1 MKGKIM
7 NKFKYIVCLIGVF
20 VLTSCNDWLD
30 VEPET
35 SVDEKKL
42 FSTEQGFKD
51 AMAGV
56 YADMASSSL
65 YGQTLSFGFLDII
78 AQQYDY
84 ETVNNSY
91 GNYYR
96 LADYDYEYSAN
107 KSRIT
112 GIWNNMYSVIAEVN
126 NILRWIDKN
135 GSVLNES
142 TRSQIKG
149 QCYVTRAYL
158 HFDLLRLFAPDVKLS
173 PSELAIPY
181 VTTFGVEATERS
193 TVSQV
198 ITKVKN
204 DIESAK
210 AELQNDPIMDVVPF
224 EISDKLLEADR
235 YIAVANYYA
244 AEALLARVLLT
255 EGNYKDAETA
265 AQNVI
270 DSEKFRLVNAET
282 SFNVPTEQLDLLLND
297 EQIFALR
304 NKAIFDYSE
313 SLHLGKSED
322 GVVSG
327 AALPLTSDISAIYD
341 AINDDVRLANWV
353 QASNSY
359 MLKYAKEIEKF
370 YPKQVL
376 IKLSEMYLIVAEAQ
390 MRQGNANAL
399 ETLNVMRRSRITN
412 VNLSDKG
419 AITEDELIEEMRR
432 EFLGEGQMFFQYKR
446 LNVPIRNILKE
457 VPASNTVFVLPIP
470 EGEIE
475 YGKY

>member
-7 NKFKYIVCLIGVF
+7 NKFKYIVYLIAMLVF
-20 VLTSCNDWLD
+20 TSCNDWLD

-84 ETVNNSY
+84 EVVNNSY
-91 GNYYR
+91 GDYYR
-96 LADYDYEYSAN
+96 LADYDYDYSAN
-107 KSRIT
+107 KNRIT
-112 GIWNNMYSVIAEVN
+112 SIWNNMYGVVAEIN

-135 GSVLNES
+135 GSVLSES
-142 TRSQIKG
+142 TRAQIKG
-149 QCYVTRAYL
+149 QCHVTRAYL
-158 HFDLLRLFAPDVKLS
+158 HFDLLRLFASDVKLS
-173 PSELAIPY
+173 PNELAIPY
-181 VTTFGVEATERS
+181 VTTFGVEATDRS
-193 TVSQV
+193 TVSEV
-198 ITKVKN
+198 ISKVKK

-210 AELQNDPIMDVVPF
+210 AELQNDPIMNVIPF

-244 AEALLARVLLT
+244 AEALLARVLLA

-270 DSEKFRLVNAET
+270 DAGKFRLVDAEA
-282 SFNVPTEQLDLLLND
+282 SFNVPTEQLDLLFND

-313 SLHLGKSED
+313 NLHLGKSED

-327 AALPLTSDISAIYD
+327 AALPLTSDIGSIYD
-341 AINDDVRLANWV
+341 AINDDVRLANWI

-359 MLKYAKEIEKF
+359 MMKYAKEIEKF

-399 ETLNVMRRSRITN
+399 ETLNIMRRSRITN
-412 VNLSDKG
+412 QNLSDKG
-419 AITEDELIEEMRR
+419 EISEDELIEEMRR

-446 LNVPIRNILKE
+446 LNVPVRNILKE
-457 VPASNTVFVLPIP
+457 VPASNAIFVLPIP

>member
-1 MKGKIM
+1 M
-7 NKFKYIVCLIGVF
+7 NRLKYLAFCLCTF
-20 VLTSCNDWLD
+20 ALTACNDWLD

-56 YADMASSSL
+56 YADIASYSL
-65 YGQTLSFGFLDII
+65 YGRTLTFGFLDII

-96 LADYDYEYSAN
+96 LADYDYEYSSN
-107 KSRIT
+107 KSRIA

-135 GSVLNES
+135 GGVMTEA
-142 TRSQIKG
+142 TRQQIKG
-149 QCYVTRAYL
+149 QCYLVRAYL

-173 PSELAIPY
+173 PNEKAIPY
-181 VTTFGVEATERS
+181 VEVFGVEATERS
-193 TVSQV
+193 TVSQ
-198 ITKVKN
+198 IIEKVKG
-204 DIESAK
+204 DIAK
-210 AELQNDPIMDVVPF
+210 AQESLKNDPIMEVIPY

-235 YIAVANYYA
+235 YITVANYYA

-255 EGNYKDAETA
+255 EGKYSEAKTA

-270 DSEKFRLVNAET
+270 DSGKFRLVDAET
-282 SFNVPTEQLDLLLND
+282 SFNVSTESLDLLLND

-313 SLHLGKSED
+313 SLHLGKTEN
-322 GVVSG
+322 GATSG
-327 AALPLTSDISAIYD
+327 AALPLTSDIQGIYD

-353 QASNSY
+353 QASSSY
-359 MLKYAKEIEKF
+359 LVKYVKEIEKF

-390 MRQGNANAL
+390 MRLNDSNAL

-412 VNLSDKG
+412 ANLSDKET
-419 AITEDELIEEMRR
+419 ISQDILISEMRR
-432 EFLGEGQMFFQYKR
+432 EFLGEGQMFFQYTR
-446 LNVPIRNILKE
+446 LNTAIRNILNE
-457 VPASNTVFVLPIP
+457 VPASNAVFVLPIP

>member
-1 MKGKIM
+1 MMVKIM
-7 NKFKYIVCLIGVF
+7 NKLKYIAYFIGMI

-91 GNYYR
+91 GDYYR
-96 LADYDYEYSAN
+96 LADYDYEYSPN
-107 KSRIT
+107 KNRIT
-112 GIWNNMYSVIAEVN
+112 SIWNNMYSVIAEIN
-126 NILRWIDKN
+126 NILRWIEKN
-135 GSVLNES
+135 GSVMSET
-142 TRSQIKG
+142 TRQQIEG
-149 QCYVTRAYL
+149 QCYATRAYL
-158 HFDLLRLFAPDVKLS
+158 HFDLLRLFAPDVKLA
-173 PSELAIPY
+173 PSEKAIPY
-181 VTTFGVEATERS
+181 VTTFGVVATDRS
-193 TVSQV
+193 TVAQV
-198 ITKVKN
+198 VEKVKG
-204 DIESAK
+204 DISKAK
-210 AELQNDPIMDVVPF
+210 ECLKKGGIIDVVPF

-244 AEALLARVLLT
+244 AEALLARVLLA
-255 EGNYKDAETA
+255 EGKYADAQTTA
-265 AQNVI
+265 QGVI
-270 DSEKFRLVNAET
+270 DSGKFQLVNADA
-282 SFNVPTEQLDLLLND
+282 SFNVPTESLDLLLND

-304 NKAIFDYSE
+304 NKSIFDYSE
-313 SLHLGKSED
+313 NLHLGKSEN
-322 GVVSG
+322 GVTSG

-341 AINDDVRLANWV
+341 SNNDDVRLANWI
-353 QASNSY
+353 QASTSY
-359 MLKYAKEIEKF
+359 LMKYNKKIEKF

-376 IKLSEMYLIVAEAQ
+376 IKLSEMYLIVAECQ
-390 MRQGNANAL
+390 MRSENPDAL
-399 ETLNVMRRSRITN
+399 ETLNTMRRSRITN
-412 VNLSDKG
+412 VNSSDKST
-419 AITEDELIEEMRR
+419 ITEDELVEEMRR

-446 LNVPIRNILKE
+446 LNTPIRNILKE
-457 VPASNTVFVLPIP
+457 VPANNTIFVLPIP

>member
-1 MKGKIM
+1 M

-65 YGQTLSFGFLDII
+65 YGQTLTFGFLDII

-91 GNYYR
+91 GDYYR

-112 GIWNNMYSVIAEVN
+112 GIWNNMYGVIAEIN

-135 GSVLNES
+135 GSVLSES

-198 ITKVKN
+198 IAKVKN
-204 DIESAK
+204 DIELAK
-210 AELQNDPIMDVVPF
+210 TELQNDPIMDVVPY

-244 AEALLARVLLT
+244 AEALLARVLLA
-255 EGNYKDAETA
+255 EGNYEDAETA

-270 DSEKFRLVNAET
+270 DSEKFRLVDADA
-282 SFNVPTEQLDLLLND
+282 SFNVPTEELDLLLND

-304 NKAIFDYSE
+304 NKGIFDYSE

-399 ETLNVMRRSRITN
+399 ETLNVMRRTRITN
-412 VNLSDKG
+412 SNLSDKG
-419 AITEDELIEEMRR
+419 VITEDELIEEMRR

>member
-1 MKGKIM
+1 MIGKIM

-20 VLTSCNDWLD
+20 VLASCNDWLD

-96 LADYDYEYSAN
+96 LADYDYDYNAN

-112 GIWNNMYSVIAEVN
+112 GIWNDMYRVVAEIN

-142 TRSQIKG
+142 TRAQIKG
-149 QCYVTRAYL
+149 QCYATRAYL

-173 PSELAIPY
+173 PNELAIPY

-198 ITKVKN
+198 IAKVKN
-204 DIESAK
+204 DIEQAK
-210 AELQNDPIMDVVPF
+210 AALQNDPIMDVVPF
-224 EISDKLLEADR
+224 EIPDKLLEADR
-235 YIAVANYYA
+235 YITVANYYA
-244 AEALLARVLLT
+244 AEALLARVLLD
-255 EGNYKDAETA
+255 EGNYRDAAKA

-270 DSEKFRLVNAET
+270 DSEKFRLVDAES
-282 SFNVPTEQLDLLLND
+282 SFNVPTEMLDLLLND

-304 NKAIFDYSE
+304 NKAIYDYSE

-327 AALPLTSDISAIYD
+327 AALPLTSDISGIYD

-353 QASNSY
+353 QASNNY

-390 MRQGNANAL
+390 MRQGNPDAL

-412 VNLSDKG
+412 ANLSDKG
-419 AITEDELIEEMRR
+419 VISEDELIEEMRR

>member
-210 AELQNDPIMDVVPF
+210 AELQNEPIMDVVPF

>member
-1 MKGKIM
+1 
-7 NKFKYIVCLIGVF
+7 
-20 VLTSCNDWLD
+20 
-30 VEPET
+30 
-35 SVDEKKL
+35 
-42 FSTEQGFKD
+42 
-51 AMAGV
+51 
-56 YADMASSSL
+56 
-65 YGQTLSFGFLDII
+65 
-78 AQQYDY
+78 
-84 ETVNNSY
+84 
-91 GNYYR
+91 
-96 LADYDYEYSAN
+96 
-107 KSRIT
+107 
-112 GIWNNMYSVIAEVN
+112 MYSVIAEVN
-126 NILRWIDKN
+126 NILRWIDKY

>member
-1 MKGKIM
+1 M
-7 NKFKYIVCLIGVF
+7 NKFEYIVCLIGVF
-20 VLTSCNDWLD
+20 VLTSCNEWLD

-112 GIWNNMYSVIAEVN
+112 GIWNNMYRVIAEIN

-142 TRSQIKG
+142 TRAQIKG
-149 QCYVTRAYL
+149 QCHAARAYL

-173 PSELAIPY
+173 PDEPAIPY
-181 VTTFGVEATERS
+181 VTAFGVEATERS

-198 ITKVKN
+198 ITKVKD
-204 DIESAK
+204 DIELAK

-224 EISDKLLEADR
+224 EIPDKLLEADR

-244 AEALLARVLLT
+244 AEALRARVLLA
-255 EGNYKDAETA
+255 EGNYRDAETA

-270 DSEKFRLVNAET
+270 DSEKFRLVDAEAG
-282 SFNVPTEQLDLLLND
+282 FNVPTEELDLLLND

-353 QASNSY
+353 QASNNY

-376 IKLSEMYLIVAEAQ
+376 VKLSEMYLIVAEAQ
-390 MRQGNANAL
+390 MRQGNPDAL

-412 VNLSDKG
+412 ANLSDKG

-446 LNVPIRNILKE
+446 LNVPVRNILRE
-457 VPASNTVFVLPIP
+457 VPASNAVFVLPIP
-470 EGEIE
+470 EGEME

>member
-1 MKGKIM
+1 MTGKIM
-7 NKFKYIVCLIGVF
+7 NKFKYIVYFIAMF
-20 VLTSCNDWLD
+20 VCTSCNDWLD

-96 LADYDYEYSAN
+96 LADYDYEYNSN
-107 KSRIT
+107 KNRIT
-112 GIWNNMYSVIAEVN
+112 AIWNNMYSVIAEIN
-126 NILRWIDKN
+126 NILLWIEKN
-135 GSVLNES
+135 GNVMSET
-142 TRSQIKG
+142 TRQQIKG

-173 PSELAIPY
+173 PAEKAIPY
-181 VTTFGVEATERS
+181 VTTFGVESTERS

-198 ITKVKN
+198 IEKVKG
-204 DIESAK
+204 DISNAK
-210 AELQNDPIMDVVPF
+210 EELKKGGIMDVIPY
-224 EISDKLLEADR
+224 EIADKLFEADR

-244 AEALLARVLLT
+244 AEALLARVLLA
-255 EGNYKDAETA
+255 EGKYSDAQQA

-270 DSEKFRLVNAET
+270 DSEKFRLVNADA
-282 SFNVPTEQLDLLLND
+282 SFNVPTESLDLLLND

-313 SLHLGKSED
+313 NLHLGKSEN
-322 GVVSG
+322 GVTSG
-327 AALPLTSDISAIYD
+327 AALPLTSDINGIYD
-341 AINDDVRLANWV
+341 AINDDVRLANWI
-353 QASNSY
+353 QASTNY
-359 MLKYAKEIEKF
+359 MTKYNKTIEKF

-376 IKLSEMYLIVAEAQ
+376 IKLSEMYLIVAESQ
-390 MRQGNANAL
+390 MRAGDPNAL
-399 ETLNVMRRSRITN
+399 ETLNQMRRSRITN
-412 VNLSDKG
+412 ANISDKSS
-419 AITEDELIEEMRR
+419 ITEDELIEEMRR

-446 LNVPIRNILKE
+446 LNTPIRNILKE
-457 VPASNTVFVLPIP
+457 VPANNTIFVLPIP

>member
-1 MKGKIM
+1 M
-7 NKFKYIVCLIGVF
+7 NKLKHIALCLCT
-20 VLTSCNDWLD
+20 LALASCNDWLD

-91 GNYYR
+91 GSYYR
-96 LADYDYEYSAN
+96 LADYDYDYSSN
-107 KSRIT
+107 KSRINS
-112 GIWNNMYSVIAEVN
+112 IWNNMYSTIAEIN

-135 GSVLNES
+135 GSVMSEA
-142 TRSQIKG
+142 TRQQIKG
-149 QCYVTRAYL
+149 QCHLTRAYL

-173 PSELAIPY
+173 PNEKAIPY
-181 VTTFGVEATERS
+181 VEVFGVEPTERS

-198 ITKVKN
+198 ITKIKA
-204 DIESAK
+204 DISTAK
-210 AELQNDPIMDVVPF
+210 EALKNDPIHGVTPY
-224 EISDKLLEADR
+224 EIEDKLLGTDR

-244 AEALLARVLLT
+244 AEALLARVLLD
-255 EGNYKDAETA
+255 EGKYSEAQTA

-270 DSEKFRLVNAET
+270 DSGKFRLVDAEAA
-282 SFNVPTEQLDLLLND
+282 FNVSTESLDLLLND

-304 NKAIFDYSE
+304 NKSIFDYSE
-313 SLHLGKSED
+313 NLHLGKSEN
-322 GVVSG
+322 GVTSG

-341 AINDDVRLANWV
+341 AINDDVRLANWI
-353 QASNSY
+353 QASTSY
-359 MLKYAKEIEKF
+359 LVKYVKEIEKF

-376 IKLSEMYLIVAEAQ
+376 LKLSEMYLIVAEAQ
-390 MRQGNANAL
+390 LNLGSSDAL
-399 ETLNVMRRSRITN
+399 ETLNTLRRSRITN
-412 VNLSDKG
+412 ANLSDKG
-419 AITEDELIEEMRR
+419 NIDTEILISEMRR
-432 EFLGEGQMFFQYKR
+432 EFLGEGQIFFQYKR
-446 LNVPIRNILKE
+446 LNTPIRNILNE
-457 VPASNTVFVLPIP
+457 VPASNSVFVLPIP
-470 EGEIE
+470 ENEIE

>member
-7 NKFKYIVCLIGVF
+7 NKFKYIVYLIAMLVF
-20 VLTSCNDWLD
+20 TSCNDWLD

-84 ETVNNSY
+84 EVVNNSY
-91 GNYYR
+91 GDYYR
-96 LADYDYEYSAN
+96 LADYDYDYSAN
-107 KSRIT
+107 KNRIT
-112 GIWNNMYSVIAEVN
+112 SIWNNMYGVVAEIN

-135 GSVLNES
+135 GSVLSES
-142 TRSQIKG
+142 TRAQIKG
-149 QCYVTRAYL
+149 QCHVTRAYL

-173 PSELAIPY
+173 PNELAIPY
-181 VTTFGVEATERS
+181 VTTFGVEATDRS
-193 TVSQV
+193 TVSEV
-198 ITKVKN
+198 ISKVKK

-210 AELQNDPIMDVVPF
+210 AELQNDPIMNVIPF

-244 AEALLARVLLT
+244 AEALLARVLLA

-270 DSEKFRLVNAET
+270 DAGKFRLVDAEA
-282 SFNVPTEQLDLLLND
+282 SFNVPTEQLDLLFND

-313 SLHLGKSED
+313 NLHLGKSED

-327 AALPLTSDISAIYD
+327 AALPLTSDIGSIYD
-341 AINDDVRLANWV
+341 AINDDVRLANWI

-359 MLKYAKEIEKF
+359 MMKYAKEIEKF

-412 VNLSDKG
+412 QNLSDKG
-419 AITEDELIEEMRR
+419 EITEDELIEEMRR

-446 LNVPIRNILKE
+446 LNAPIRNILKE

>member
-204 DIESAK
+204 DIESVK

>member
-1 MKGKIM
+1 MIEKIM
-7 NKFKYIVCLIGVF
+7 NKFKYIVYFISMV

-91 GNYYR
+91 GSYYR
-96 LADYDYEYSAN
+96 LADYDYEYSLN
-107 KSRIT
+107 KNRIT
-112 GIWNNMYSVIAEVN
+112 AIWNKMYAVIAEIN
-126 NILRWIDKN
+126 NILLWIDKN
-135 GSVLNES
+135 GGVMTES
-142 TRSQIKG
+142 TRQQIKG

-173 PSELAIPY
+173 PNDKAIPY
-181 VTTFGVEATERS
+181 VTVFGVEATERS

-198 ITKVKN
+198 ITKVKD
-204 DIESAK
+204 DIAKAK
-210 AELQNDPIMDVVPF
+210 AELKNDPIMDVVPF
-224 EISDKLLEADR
+224 EIADKLLAADR

-244 AEALLARVLLT
+244 AEALLARVLLA
-255 EGNYKDAETA
+255 EGNYADAKEA

-270 DSEKFRLVNAET
+270 DSEKFRLVDAEAA
-282 SFNVPTEQLDLLLND
+282 FNVPTESLDLLLND

-313 SLHLGKSED
+313 NLHLGKSEN
-322 GVVSG
+322 GVTSG
-327 AALPLTSDISAIYD
+327 AALPLTSDIGGIYD
-341 AINDDVRLANWV
+341 AINDDIRLANWI
-353 QASNSY
+353 QAGNNY
-359 MLKYAKEIEKF
+359 MVKYVKEVKKF

-376 IKLSEMYLIVAEAQ
+376 IKLSEMYLIVAESQ
-390 MRQGNANAL
+390 MRTNDPNAL

-412 VNLSDKG
+412 ANLSDKT

-446 LNVPIRNILKE
+446 LNTSIRNILKE
-457 VPASNTVFVLPIP
+457 VPANNTIFVLPIP

>member
-1 MKGKIM
+1 M
-7 NKFKYIVCLIGVF
+7 NKFKYIVYFIAMF
-20 VLTSCNDWLD
+20 VCTSCNDWLD

-96 LADYDYEYSAN
+96 LADYDYEYNSN
-107 KSRIT
+107 KNRIT
-112 GIWNNMYSVIAEVN
+112 AIWNNMYSVIAEIN
-126 NILRWIDKN
+126 NILLWIEKN
-135 GSVLNES
+135 GSVMSET
-142 TRSQIKG
+142 TRQQIKG

-173 PSELAIPY
+173 PNEKAIPY
-181 VTTFGVEATERS
+181 VTTFGVEATDRS

-198 ITKVKN
+198 IEKVKG
-204 DIESAK
+204 DISNAK
-210 AELQNDPIMDVVPF
+210 EELKKGGIMDVIPY
-224 EISDKLLEADR
+224 EIADKLFETDR

-244 AEALLARVLLT
+244 AEALLARVLLA
-255 EGNYKDAETA
+255 EGKYSDAQEA

-270 DSEKFRLVNAET
+270 DSEKFRLVDAEV
-282 SFNVPTEQLDLLLND
+282 SFNVSEESKDLLFND

-313 SLHLGKSED
+313 NLHLGKSEN
-322 GVVSG
+322 GVTSG
-327 AALPLTSDISAIYD
+327 AALPLTSDINGIYD
-341 AINDDVRLANWV
+341 AINDDVRLANWI
-353 QASNSY
+353 QASTNY
-359 MLKYAKEIEKF
+359 MTKYNKTIEKF
-370 YPKQVL
+370 YAKQVL
-376 IKLSEMYLIVAEAQ
+376 IKLSEMYLIVAESQ
-390 MRQGNANAL
+390 MRTGDSNAL
-399 ETLNVMRRSRITN
+399 ETLNQMRRSRITN
-412 VNLSDKG
+412 TNLSDKSS
-419 AITEDELIEEMRR
+419 ITEDELIEEMRR

-446 LNVPIRNILKE
+446 LNTPIRNILKE
-457 VPASNTVFVLPIP
+457 VPANNTIFVLPIP